1 VKTNIASTI
10 CFVAFV
16 GSGLLVAAGRGFPA
30 GWDRRRSI
38 NVFLFVSLFVS
49 FMSGLSTRDMWPFSS
64 WKMMTGLVPP
74 ATRTLPTLNIV
85 GVDASGNEYEIDY
98 RAWKPLSPEELDS
111 WLRHNFYELDLAAR
125 NRATS
130 FLLQL
135 SNAAREQAI
144 STDGLAFLNRWLGPL
159 TAPTHLLHPAIW
171 SHAQNVP
178 HSRFVRLRIYEE
190 SWDLEAR
197 RYAPATITRVLAY
210 EYPSQ

>member
-1 VKTNIASTI
+1 
-10 CFVAFV
+10 
-16 GSGLLVAAGRGFPA
+16 
-30 GWDRRRSI
+30 
-38 NVFLFVSLFVS
+38 
-49 FMSGLSTRDMWPFSS
+49 
-64 WKMMTGLVPP
+64 MTGLVPP